1 MNKRAYKILL
11 IITLIMSI
19 LTAIGVGIALGFYDA
34 ILSTGFDPTALL
46 SILGTLSLL
55 GMFGAPIAYD
65 LFINNRY
72 L

>member
-34 ILSTGFDPTALL
+34 ILSTGFNPTALL
-46 SILGTLSLL
+46 SILGTLSI
-55 GMFGAPIAYD
+55 FGIFASPILYD
-65 LFINNRY
+65 LFLSDR
-72 L
+72 